1 MAGLPAQGY
10 TSNASRT
17 VAEVKVAVDD
27 IRDTAAQMP
36 GGTAREEIVISGGA
50 IVPPD
55 GSGGGWFRVDTEGNA
70 ATDDLASITITN
82 CWEGMLIWIGAEN
95 ASRVV
100 TLKHGTGNLS
110 LEDGADLALTDLET
124 WVQFQLRSTTWVEV
138 DRHSPRCGFHA
149 TPSGDQSGVVTGT
162 WTQVLYQTE
171 TYDLGGDYTSGVT
184 STFTAPAAGQYLLT
198 AVVSSTTSI
207 TDGTNTGA
215 RFVKNGSA
223 IIGGGRESAGGAHT
237 VAINISAVVRLAMG
251 DTVTVEF
258 LHNNGSNLTL
268 DGDGSTAI
276 IPMHF
281 AGHRLA

>member
-1 MAGLPAQGY
+1 MALPAAAY
-10 TSNASRT
+10 LSNSSRT
-17 VAEVKVAVDD
+17 VAEMKTALEDQ
-27 IRDTAAQMP
+27 RDAAAQLP
-36 GGTAREEIVISGGA
+36 GATSREEIVISGGA

-55 GSGGGWFRVDTEGNA
+55 GSGGGFFRVDTEGNA
-70 ATDDLASITITN
+70 ATDDLASITTTN
-82 CWEGMLIWIGAEN
+82 CWDGMLLWIGAEN

-124 WVQFQLRSTTWVEV
+124 WVLFQLRTSTWVEV

-171 TYDLGGDYTSGVT
+171 TFDLGGDYTSGVT
-184 STFTAPAAGQYLLT
+184 STFTAPAAGEYLLT

-215 RFVKNGSA
+215 RFLKNGTTV
-223 IIGGGRESAGGAHT
+223 IGGARESAGGAHT
-237 VAINISAVVRLAMG
+237 VCINISAVVRLAMG

-268 DGDGSTAI
+268 DGDGSTAVV
-276 IPMHF
+276 PMF
-281 AGHRLA
+281 FSGARLS

>member
-1 MAGLPAQGY
+1 MALPAAAY
-10 TSNASRT
+10 LSNSGRT
-17 VAEVKVAVDD
+17 VAEMKVAMEDQ
-27 IRDTAAQMP
+27 RDAAAQLP
-36 GGTAREEIVISGGA
+36 GGTAREELTISGGA

-55 GSGGGWFRVDTEGNA
+55 GSGGGFFRIDTEGNA
-70 ATDDLASITITN
+70 ASDDLASITTTN
-82 CWEGMLIWIGAEN
+82 CWDGMLLWVGAEN
-95 ASRVV
+95 AARVV

-124 WVQFQLRSTTWVEV
+124 WVLFQLRSTTWVEV

-149 TPSGDQSGVVTGT
+149 TPSGDQSGIVTGT

-184 STFTAPAAGQYLLT
+184 STFTAPAAGEYLLT

-215 RFVKNGSA
+215 RFVKNGST
-223 IIGGGRESAGGAHT
+223 IIGGARESAGGAHT
-237 VAINISAVVRLAMG
+237 VCINISAVVRLAMG

-268 DGDGSTAI
+268 DADGSTAVV
-276 IPMHF
+276 PMHF
-281 AGHRLA
+281 SGARLS